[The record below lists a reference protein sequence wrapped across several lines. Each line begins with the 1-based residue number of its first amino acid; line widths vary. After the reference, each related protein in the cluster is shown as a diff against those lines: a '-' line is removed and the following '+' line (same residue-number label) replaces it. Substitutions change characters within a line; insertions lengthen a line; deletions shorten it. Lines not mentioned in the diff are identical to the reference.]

1 MMVPQ
6 LLASERQRHLM
17 GAFSR
22 KGRRAAERALPL
34 GIEDAKA
41 SPRAWSDVVLV
52 HQLSD
57 LVH

>member
-1 MMVPQ
+1 MVPQ

-34 GIEDAKA
+34 GIEDAKESESIVGRCA
-41 SPRAWSDVVLV
+41 SAPT
-52 HQLSD
+52 Q
-57 LVH
+57 